1 MWGDR
6 EDRDAFLVRPVTPED
21 PVGARGSVLRVGL
34 KDGAI
39 GTERVR
45 EA

>member
-6 EDRDAFLVRPVTPED
+6 EDSDAFLVRSVTPED
-21 PVGARGSVLRVGL
+21 PVGARGSVLHVGL
-34 KDGAI
+34 KDGAS

-45 EA
+45 ET